1 MGSDRPID
9 ITADPRENLAAPP
22 EMNKAT
28 IRVLRD
34 IAKDAP

>member
-1 MGSDRPID
+1 MGLDRPID
-9 ITADPRENLAAPP
+9 ITAEQRENLPAPP

-34 IAKDAP
+34 IAEEAP